1 VIVDNGDSQAYLLEF
16 RTGDISL
23 TRHKHPV
30 GTSHFGEELL
40 YVTEKIE
47 IILCIRSGLY
57 AP

>member
-1 VIVDNGDSQAYLLEF
+1 MIVDNSDSQAYLLEF

-40 YVTEKIE
+40 YVTAKIK
-47 IILCIRSGLY
+47 IILFMKI
-57 AP
+57 